1 MNYLIFSKY
10 KINNR
15 IFKNVKSYIY
25 TFFSKI
31 FSQILYIPLMFY
43 FWGVEATGVWIFL
56 TSILNSVNIFN
67 INASEYSFQELILTN
82 KKNIENIY
90 SNSLII
96 TFINSLIISLIFF
109 LLFYFFFSNL
119 DILNSI
125 NIKNLFEILI
135 SLTIIFF
142 LQNLINFL
150 YIHFYVRGELNFN
163 NYNRELIDLTYKLII
178 PFSGYMYS
186 DLRILSFFYLILI
199 SSNFIYLLFVIK
211 RKSNIHFQI
220 RLINFTQ
227 IKKIFYGSLNFNY
240 INLIGWENECCKT
253 DLKGTHFDYLFNL
266 KKNCLVWDCNKD
278 DFRKERIDDFA
289 TYLAYEQIGEE
300 ALDCVGRNTTLQ
312 NHFNYIKKEFGNH
325 FLYNVAKNNM
335 ERWWRD
341 KHKCWL
347 SNGQCYKCNCD
358 IVYKCSTEQEAKELE
373 GTGGTCKNCP
383 HFFKMKLIKKDE
395 DDSDS
400 GLSDSDS
407 D

>member
-211 RKSNIHFQI
+211 RK
-220 RLINFTQ
+220 
-227 IKKIFYGSLNFNY
+227 
-240 INLIGWENECCKT
+240 
-253 DLKGTHFDYLFNL
+253 
-266 KKNCLVWDCNKD
+266 
-278 DFRKERIDDFA
+278 
-289 TYLAYEQIGEE
+289 
-300 ALDCVGRNTTLQ
+300 
-312 NHFNYIKKEFGNH
+312 
-325 FLYNVAKNNM
+325 
-335 ERWWRD
+335 
-341 KHKCWL
+341 
-347 SNGQCYKCNCD
+347 
-358 IVYKCSTEQEAKELE
+358 
-373 GTGGTCKNCP
+373 
-383 HFFKMKLIKKDE
+383 
-395 DDSDS
+395 
-400 GLSDSDS
+400 
-407 D
+407 